1 MTGSGCGVRR
11 RNGLRVAAVLG
22 ALLLAAAPA
31 FAFKHLRVPASIP
44 MRDGNVLAADVYLPA
59 TTGRWP
65 VVLIQTPYDKRAFW
79 GVFPLELSDDPLLK
93 DPDYAFVVTDW
104 RGFFASAGAAV
115 PGYDRGLDGY
125 DTVEWI
131 ARQPWCDGRVGTWGA
146 SALGVIQLQTAAQ
159 RPPHLAGCVPIVAHD
174 HDSYGLYYPGGVYAR
189 NKNGFVAGRFGGGA
203 IVEAHPL
210 DDVFWDAAAASGVQ
224 PEQIDVP
231 MLFISGWY
239 DHETDL
245 SLAVAAAVQAR
256 GGPNARGRQKVL
268 VGPWS
273 HSNIGKLQQGE
284 LAYPA
289 AQGASSVLAKEFFDV
304 YLRAVANG
312 YEARPPF
319 RYFRINDDLWVDSDA
334 WPPAGSAQLPFYLTA
349 SGELSP
355 LPPVWAT
362 ASVAYTSDPAN
373 PVPTLFGAILVEGPA
388 TQGPGDLTPIEA
400 RPDVVTFTTAP
411 LAAPLRIEGRP
422 VARLW
427 IECSAPDT
435 DLAVRMT
442 QVTADGRSL
451 LLVDG
456 IRRASL
462 RDSFS
467 RRELLQAGQPY
478 LVEVD
483 LPSVAVAIPAG
494 DRLRIDV
501 ASSNY
506 DRFDVNMQDG
516 SSLSDD
522 PGARATTAQVRVL
535 VNSIFTS
542 ELVVPTV
549 GLHRVRRHLAAA
561 GR

>member
-1 MTGSGCGVRR
+1 MWRRSGV
-11 RNGLRVAAVLG
+11 RVAAVLG
-22 ALLLAAAPA
+22 ALILPVAPA
-31 FAFKHLRVPASIP
+31 FAFKHLRQPASIP
-44 MRDGNVLAADVYLPA
+44 MRDGQVLAADVYLPA
-59 TTGRWP
+59 AAGRWP
-65 VVLIQTPYDKRAFW
+65 VVLIQTPYDKRAFSA
-79 GVFPLELSDDPLLK
+79 VFPVELSDDPLLK

-104 RGFFASAGAAV
+104 RGFFASTPASV

-146 SALGVIQLQTAAQ
+146 SALGVIQFQTAAQ
-159 RPPHLAGCVPIVAHD
+159 RPPHLVACVPMVAHD

-189 NKNGFVAGRFGGGA
+189 NKNGFVAGHFGGGDA
-203 IVEAHPL
+203 VKAHPL
-210 DDVFWDAAAASGVQ
+210 EDGLWDALAASGVQ
-224 PEQIDVP
+224 PEAIDVP
-231 MLFISGWY
+231 MLHISGWY
-239 DHETDL
+239 DHETDI
-245 SLAVAAAVQAR
+245 SLAVAAAVQTR
-256 GGPNARGRQKVL
+256 GGPSARGSQKVL
-268 VGPWS
+268 IGPWS
-273 HSNIGKLQQGE
+273 HSGIGKLQQGE

-289 AQGASSVLAKEFFDV
+289 AEGASSLLAKEFFDF
-304 YLRAVANG
+304 YLRGVANG
-312 YEARPPF
+312 YGARSAF
-319 RYFRINDDLWVDSDA
+319 RYFRINDDAWVDAAA
-334 WPPAGSAQLPFYLTA
+334 WPPPGAQAVAFYLTEKR
-349 SGELSP
+349 ELSP
-355 LPPVWAT
+355 LPPASAT
-362 ASVAYTSDPAN
+362 ASVAYTSDPAD
-373 PVPTLFGAILVEGPA
+373 PVPTLFGAILVEGAA
-388 TQGPGDLTPIEA
+388 TQGPGDLTPIEG

-411 LAAPLRIEGRP
+411 VAAPLRIEGRP

-427 IECSAPDT
+427 IRCSAPDT

-442 QVTADGRSL
+442 QVSPDGRSV

-467 RRELLQAGQPY
+467 RRELLQPGEPY

-522 PGARATTAQVRVL
+522 PGARATKAQVSVL
-535 VNSIFTS
+535 VNSVFAS

-549 GLHRVRRHLAAA
+549 GLHRVRRHLAAG